1 MEKLDWEILRDIG
14 AVARSIHSISDIQFR
29 QLQLQKGQ
37 FIFLTRICECP
48 GINLIELSQVLRVDK
63 TTTTKAIQKL
73 IKTAYVRKERDAT
86 DQRIWRLF
94 PTERAL
100 HSYSVVIAAENQYI
114 AHCFAG
120 FSETEKMTVSS
131 LLARMRD
138 NISREWKR
146 TKKIPPATG
155 GKNMSIIEIKEY
167 ADDNQEDLIRM
178 ILAIQQQEY
187 AIPITREAQ
196 PDLANIPGFYQ
207 QGNGNFWVALNGA
220 EVVGTIGLIDIGN
233 QQVALRK
240 MFVKASFRGAE
251 FGVAKKL
258 LDQVFDWVR
267 KQNVKTVYLGTT
279 DKFLA
284 AHRFYDKNGF
294 VRIAREELP
303 PNFPVMQVDTVF
315 YQYCVA

>member
-1 MEKLDWEILRDIG
+1 MEKLDSEILRDVG

-37 FIFLTRICECP
+37 FVFLTRICECP
-48 GINLIELSQVLRVDK
+48 GINLVELSQTLRVDK

-73 IKTAYVRKERDAT
+73 IEAAYVRKERDEA
-86 DQRIWRLF
+86 DQRSWRLF
-94 PTERAL
+94 PTEQAL
-100 HSYSVVIAAENQYI
+100 RSYNVVIAAENQYI
-114 AHCFAG
+114 SYCFSG
-120 FSETEKMTVSS
+120 FSEDEKKIVCN

-146 TKKIPPATG
+146 IKKIPPTAG
-155 GKNMSIIEIKEY
+155 GKKMSNIEVKEY
-167 ADDNQEDLIRM
+167 EPGNKENLINM
-178 ILAIQQQEY
+178 ILAIQQQEFE
-187 AIPITREAQ
+187 IPITHEAQ
-196 PDLANIPGFYQ
+196 PDLANIPTFYQ
-207 QGNGNFWVALNGA
+207 QGNGNFWVASNGA

-258 LDQVFDWVR
+258 LTQALDWVE

-279 DKFLA
+279 DKFHA

-294 VRIAREELP
+294 ERVNREELP
-303 PNFPVMQVDTVF
+303 LTFPVMQVDTVF
-315 YQYCVA
+315 YRYCRA